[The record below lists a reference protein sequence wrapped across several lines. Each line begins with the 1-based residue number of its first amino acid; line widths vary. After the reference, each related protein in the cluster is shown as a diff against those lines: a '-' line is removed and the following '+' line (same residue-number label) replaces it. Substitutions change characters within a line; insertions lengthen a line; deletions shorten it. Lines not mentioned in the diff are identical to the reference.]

1 MENKVI
7 AVDAMGGDNAPVEI
21 VKGAVEA
28 SKDIAYTIALVGK
41 EAVVKAELAKYKYDE
56 NKIITV
62 NADEVIEN
70 CDVPTVAIKKK
81 KNSSM
86 VVGMNMVKN
95 GEALAFVS
103 AGNTGALL
111 TGATVIVGRIKGIE
125 RPALGTMLPTEKGY
139 SLLIDAGANVDAKPS
154 YLSQFAMMG
163 SVYVEN
169 IFNTPNP
176 KVGLIN
182 IGAEREKGNAVVK
195 EAYGLLEQQKD
206 INFVGNV
213 EARDISK
220 GQVDVM
226 VCDAFV
232 GNVVLKFMEGFGK
245 SILSILKKEL
255 MADFLSK
262 IGAVMSANAFKR
274 IKTYFD
280 YDDVGGAPFL
290 GLKALVVKAHGSSNA
305 RAIKG
310 AINQCVQFID
320 NDIVNKIQENL
331 NKNEN

>member
-1 MENKVI
+1 MEKVI

-28 SKDIAYTIALVGK
+28 SKGIDYVIALVGK
-41 EAVVKAELAKYKYDE
+41 EDIVKAELEKYTYDSD
-56 NKIITV
+56 KIKIV
-62 NADEVIEN
+62 HADEVIEN

-111 TGATVIVGRIKGIE
+111 TGATVIVGRIKGVE
-125 RPALGTMLPTEKGY
+125 RPALGTMLPTEKGH

-154 YLSQFAMMG
+154 YLSQFATMG

-169 IFNTPNP
+169 IFNVKNP
-176 KVGLIN
+176 KVALVN
-182 IGAEREKGNAVVK
+182 IGAEKEKGNAVVK
-195 EAYGLLEQQKD
+195 ETYELLEQQNN

-213 EARDISK
+213 EARDIPK
-220 GQVDVM
+220 GEVDVM
-226 VCDAFV
+226 VADAFV
-232 GNVVLKFMEGFGK
+232 GNVVLKLMEGFGK
-245 SILSILKKEL
+245 SILGILKKEL
-255 MADFLSK
+255 MGDFLSK
-262 IGAVMSANAFKR
+262 IGALMSAKAYKR
-274 IKTYFD
+274 VKTYFD
-280 YDDVGGAPFL
+280 YDDIGGAPFL

-310 AINQCVQFID
+310 AINQCVSFIE
-320 NDIVNKIQENL
+320 NDIVNKIEANIQ
-331 NKNEN
+331 